1 MMISS
6 KIRFSKSNTTDGFG
20 FNCMKTAYSLRIKG
34 RLDYYPGGENQI
46 IAEGEENSLQD
57 FIAWIKNNIE
67 DTNQFTCHNSLISSG
82 IFKEFDIFL
91 HTAIQP
97 F

>member
-1 MMISS
+1 
-6 KIRFSKSNTTDGFG
+6 
-20 FNCMKTAYSLRIKG
+20 
-34 RLDYYPGGENQI
+34 
-46 IAEGEENSLQD
+46 LQD

-67 DTNQFTCHNSLISSG
+67 DTNQFTCHNSLICSG